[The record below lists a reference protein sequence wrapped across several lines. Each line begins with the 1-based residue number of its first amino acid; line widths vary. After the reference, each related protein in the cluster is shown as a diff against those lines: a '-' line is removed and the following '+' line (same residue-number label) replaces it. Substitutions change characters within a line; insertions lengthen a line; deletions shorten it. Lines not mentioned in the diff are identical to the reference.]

1 MEPWNFNARQRHPK
15 QFLNVRYNA
24 HANTYPF
31 LILLTLDALLTY
43 CNPKIM
49 SATGMYCFNDSKYL
63 VYLIGNIRE
72 RRKWEGERKGE
83 RDRRD
88 LPTAVSL
95 SK

>member
-1 MEPWNFNARQRHPK
+1 MSDTTPTLTHI
-15 QFLNVRYNA
+15 
-24 HANTYPF
+24 PF
-31 LILLTLDALLTY
+31 LILVTLDALLTY

-83 RDRRD
+83 RDRRERSSNRCFTFQVVTV
-88 LPTAVSL
+88 PVAVSD
-95 SK
+95 